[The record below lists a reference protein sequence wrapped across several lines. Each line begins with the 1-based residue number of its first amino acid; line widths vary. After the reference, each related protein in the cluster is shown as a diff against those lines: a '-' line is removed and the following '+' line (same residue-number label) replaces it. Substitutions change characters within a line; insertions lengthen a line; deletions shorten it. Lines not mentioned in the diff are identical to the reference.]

1 MYEQDGECS
10 GNADECPGNTGE
22 CTCESGEGEC
32 IGEHSQW
39 DDMQQQASSSHQ
51 SLHCDSDEQQQ
62 YQQQQYQQHLQQQQ
76 QQQQQYYQQ
85 QLERSLTPEIISN
98 KSSKEIY
105 KDLAKQCGITCK
117 MSDGCRCMECQSHYF
132 DCEYDDVG
140 GDLNIVSIKMLFT
153 LREICIIEQYR
164 GIALNCLNF

>member
-1 MYEQDGECS
+1 MYDNDGNSGEC
-10 GNADECPGNTGE
+10 DES
-22 CTCESGEGEC
+22 CTS
-32 IGEHSQW
+32 EHHW
-39 DDMQQQASSSHQ
+39 EMNQQSSSHQ
-51 SLHCDSDEQQQ
+51 SLQCDSIE
-62 YQQQQYQQHLQQQQ
+62 

-132 DCEYDDVG
+132 DCEYDDV
-140 GDLNIVSIKMLFT
+140 S
-153 LREICIIEQYR
+153 
-164 GIALNCLNF
+164 